1 MYDDWAYHV
10 SPSQYAPQP
19 QQKHRRRRKSILQDV
34 ALEHVQQTPDS
45 RNGATA
51 INHTLQH
58 VAEEVTR
65 RRQQVH
71 EIPEYSVPIRRSNS
85 MSGLRKLTSD
95 RLGDMIKDGAA
106 SKSITYPFTL
116 KEEQML
122 LNPPDSEFEFT
133 ELYESL
139 EKELQDVNDRV
150 FVLFRNTAHSHLKS
164 CEILIGQANK
174 TLEMFDTLASGFDS
188 VKRQTSTFQDA
199 CDSLSNEQLRLETLA
214 NDLEAHLKPFNML
227 EEITRRLNAPGTDF
241 VKEDGF
247 KRMLESLDQCIQYV
261 ETHPNFN
268 SVDLYQM
275 RFRQCMTRA
284 LTLIRVYF
292 VNSIRDVTNDVQ
304 SRIAAKA
311 LNDATQSALFYTKF
325 RVDAPLLQSLTS
337 EIQTRCEGHE
347 EYASLLGDCYKAY
360 IYARK
365 KLITPAVA
373 KRVNDMRNSLVD
385 LLQLTRQ
392 SIAYMRTVCIDE
404 YDLFYAIFTEGEE
417 VVYDLLEGLCE
428 PLHDVLRNRII
439 HEKKAEVLY
448 ELCSLLQGLSSQ
460 EAEEMEEGYFDRPQ
474 LDFGRLFQST
484 LQDAQ
489 VKLVFRMQ
497 AYS

>member
-34 ALEHVQQTPDS
+34 ALEHVQQSPES
-45 RNGATA
+45 RHGVVG
-51 INHTLQH
+51 NHTLRN
-58 VAEEVTR
+58 VAEEVTNGR
-65 RRQQVH
+65 KQVH
-71 EIPEYSVPIRRSNS
+71 EIPEYSLPTRRSNS
-85 MSGLRKLTSD
+85 MSGLKMLRSNRSSD
-95 RLGDMIKDGAA
+95 TLKD
-106 SKSITYPFTL
+106 STRHQSITYPFTL
-116 KEEQML
+116 KEERIL
-122 LNPPDSEFEFT
+122 LNPTDNELGFM

-139 EKELQDVNDRV
+139 EKGLQEANDSV
-150 FVLFRNTAHSHLKS
+150 FVQFRNTAQSHLES
-164 CEILIGQANK
+164 CEILIDQANK
-174 TLEMFDTLASGFDS
+174 TLGMFDVLAWGFDS
-188 VKRQTSTFQDA
+188 VKKQTSTFQDA
-199 CDSLSNEQLRLETLA
+199 CDALSTEQLRLETLA
-214 NDLEAHLKPFNML
+214 NDLEEHLKPFNML

-241 VKEDGF
+241 VKEEGF
-247 KRMLESLDQCIQYV
+247 RRMLESLDQCIDYV

-292 VNSIRDVTNDVQ
+292 VNSIREVTNDVQ
-304 SRIAAKA
+304 ARIAANA

-337 EIQTRCEGHE
+337 EIQNRCDGHE

-360 IYARK
+360 INARK
-365 KLITPAVA
+365 KLIIPIVA
-373 KRVNDMRNSLVD
+373 KRVNDMRNSIAD

-392 SIAYMRTVCIDE
+392 GLAYMRTVCIDE
-404 YDLFYAIFTEGEE
+404 YDLFYAIFTNGEE
-417 VVYDLLEGLCE
+417 VLYDLLDGLCE
-428 PLHDVLRNRII
+428 ALHDVLRNRII

-460 EAEEMEEGYFDRPQ
+460 DAEESEFKFSSVTGI
-474 LDFGRLFQST
+474 
-484 LQDAQ
+484 A
-489 VKLVFRMQ
+489 
-497 AYS
+497 